1 MGAPTPPEPN
11 FAAAVAELAAFR
23 TGRLKGLPSDR
34 TLAKAAAVSPT
45 TIGEWLRAARF
56 PQQID
61 PLMALVRAVRI
72 QAKNTGLADDPVAS
86 GVLDEQ
92 RWRRVFEAEAR
103 RRAQSTGCA
112 VEAAQSRAVLER
124 MEPGLPLQ
132 EVTDP
137 FHLEVHRAIEARRA
151 DLPALPP
158 YVPREH
164 DRALKM
170 VVDQAAD
177 GQNGIAVL
185 VGGSSTGKTRALW
198 EVLTRLRVRA
208 EPWRLWHPIDPTRP
222 EAALAELPHLPPH
235 TVVWLNEA
243 QLYLDSP
250 IGEQIASGLRTRLR
264 DPKRAPLLVLATL
277 WPEHWS
283 TLTSRT
289 GTPDGHSQ
297 ARELL
302 AGRRITVPNTFTG
315 VDLASLDLS
324 RTRDPRLEEAVDHA
338 TDGQV
343 IQYLAGGPVL
353 LDLYRDAPPT
363 NRALIDAAMDARRLG
378 AGPHIPSVWLA
389 HAAPGYLT
397 ESEWEY
403 RAVDWLE
410 QALAYVTTR
419 HNGVS
424 SILTPVR
431 SSAARNQRAT
441 GRMNITS
448 GSAVGHR
455 PQAGQGPL
463 YRLADYLD
471 QYGQHHRA
479 EQIPPIDFWTA
490 AAAYAHSADL
500 LDLGHTARGLGLYRD
515 AAQLYKHATTDGSA
529 AAAAALVSQ
538 LHRVHTGIP
547 EAAHYAATHASLDEA
562 YGVAG
567 LLEALREAG
576 TQEQVAVLLARDPAT
591 HTNLHEPGAV
601 ARLLDTLCEIGAQE
615 QVATLLARDPATH
628 TNLDNRRAVAWL
640 LNALHRAG
648 ARDQVTALAK
658 RAVVHTSPAD
668 LFTVA
673 RRLRTLHTV
682 EAREQAVDLAER
694 VAAYASSAG
703 LQTMVGL
710 LGVLDRAGAQE
721 QVAALLAGDP
731 ANHAKLDEPY
741 GVAGLLEALRGA
753 GMQEQVAAL
762 LARDPATH
770 TNLDKPSGV
779 ARLLDT
785 LCEIGAQEQVAT
797 LLARD
802 PATHT
807 NLDEPDAAA
816 GLLYALRD
824 AGAQEQVTALAEQ
837 VATRIDL
844 DRADTLAGS
853 LRALHRAGVQEQV
866 AVLLARDPASH
877 TNLHEPD
884 GVAQL
889 LDTLREI
896 GAQEQVATLLARDPA
911 THTNLDRRS
920 AAQGLLHSLCEV
932 GAQEQTLAL
941 IERLPAAGE
950 FDAFLEASDQPKRFR
965 FGREPNGDAA
975 QPWLW
980 EDLS

>member
-547 EAAHYAATHASLDEA
+547 EAAHYAATHASLDE
-562 YGVAG
+562 
-567 LLEALREAG
+567 
-576 TQEQVAVLLARDPAT
+576 
-591 HTNLHEPGAV
+591 
-601 ARLLDTLCEIGAQE
+601 
-615 QVATLLARDPATH
+615 
-628 TNLDNRRAVAWL
+628 
-640 LNALHRAG
+640 
-648 ARDQVTALAK
+648 
-658 RAVVHTSPAD
+658 
-668 LFTVA
+668 
-673 RRLRTLHTV
+673 
-682 EAREQAVDLAER
+682 
-694 VAAYASSAG
+694 
-703 LQTMVGL
+703 
-710 LGVLDRAGAQE
+710 
-721 QVAALLAGDP
+721 
-731 ANHAKLDEPY
+731 PY

-802 PATHT
+802 PATHTNLDEPDAAAGLLYALRDAGAQEQVTTLAERLVAHIGLDEPGIVARLLRTLRTVGAQEQVATLLARNPATHT